1 MDDTAY
7 IRSTID
13 PVTRKA
19 ACLLRWGPVE
29 ALMTPE
35 DTLATARDLAAA
47 AAHAETDIALLAW
60 CRESLKTDPNTA
72 GHMVLD
78 IRALR
83 TPPSGPGRSALRIES
98 VAGAKTGKPYVHV
111 ARGSMK
117 GELSPDEA
125 REMAGHWTQ
134 VAVATQIDVRLRY
147 VLGEHPALTQD
158 DIEHIFGRLRAV
170 QR

>member
-1 MDDTAY
+1 MTDTAS

-29 ALMTPE
+29 ALVSPE
-35 DTLATARDLAAA
+35 DALATARDLTAA
-47 AAHAETDIALLAW
+47 AAHAETDIAFLTW
-60 CRESLKTDPNTA
+60 CRESLKTDLNTA

-98 VAGAKTGKPYVHV
+98 VAGAKTGQPYVHV
-111 ARGSMK
+111 ARGSMQ

-125 REMAGHWTQ
+125 REMAGHWIQ

-147 VLGEHPALTQD
+147 VLGEHPGLTQD
-158 DIEHIFGRLRAV
+158 EIEQIFGRLRAV

>member
-1 MDDTAY
+1 MTDHAWV
-7 IRSTID
+7 RSTVD

-19 ACLLRWGPVE
+19 ACLLRWGPIE

-35 DTLATARDLAAA
+35 DTLATAQDLTAA

-60 CRESLKTDPNTA
+60 CRDKLKADATTA

-78 IRALR
+78 IRTMR
-83 TPPSGPGRSALRIES
+83 TPPSGPGRSALRIEA
-98 VAGAKTGKPYVHV
+98 VAGTKTGKPYVNI

-117 GELSPDEA
+117 GQLTPDEA

-134 VAVATQIDVRLRY
+134 VAVAAQIDVRLRY
-147 VLGEHPALTQD
+147 ALGEHPGITPDDVEQIFARLQAL
-158 DIEHIFGRLRAV
+158 